1 MLELFLNLLSQF
13 FNRQRNFDDLC
24 DALEKYQEDEK
35 SLARQLRL
43 EAAFYDVFKKR
54 ATAKLIRQ
62 VASTDWGPRESMRV
76 FGQSS
81 QNVRCNFTTH
91 KLEIVRL
98 NKWLGRWLPLVQFL
112 NGVVIYAS
120 GVTLIIFSS
129 FILYQLTAQMYFT
142 KTIKLHD
149 LSFPLF
155 AEVFMLAGG
164 GFLSM
169 ALGVLFIYVSWKG
182 IGGME
187 SDNKAFTL
195 KRLLS
200 QQDNAH

>member
-1 MLELFLNLLSQF
+1 MLELFLNLLSRF

-81 QNVRCNFTTH
+81 HNVRCNFTTH
-91 KLEIVRL
+91 KLEIVKL

-112 NGVVIYAS
+112 SGVVIYAS

-155 AEVFMLAGG
+155 AEVFMLSGG

-169 ALGVLFIYVSWKG
+169 VLGVLFIYVSWKG

-200 QQDNAH
+200 QQDDAH